1 MDMEIRNKPP
11 QMLYARQ
18 KQAGATLIV
27 ALIILLVMSIS
38 SASALQNITLQ
49 ERMAANMLDK
59 TIAFHAAEDAL
70 VEAEEWLLDGTQT
83 RDVKKYP
90 DDNAENI
97 AVIYTVSGTENLKQK
112 LMGKAEGDLKKWQ
125 QYALSAEKY
134 GASENEL
141 MKIQVQV
148 TIEKTGSNEYRILSR
163 STGRS
168 GNAEVILESIV
179 NK

>member
-1 MDMEIRNKPP
+1 MDIRKRPQ
-11 QMLYARQ
+11 QMLCSKQ

-59 TIAFHAAEDAL
+59 TVAFHAAEDAL

-83 RDVKKYP
+83 RDVKTYP
-90 DDNAENI
+90 DDNAVDK
-97 AVIYTVSGTENLKQK
+97 AVIYAVSDTDNLKQK
-112 LMGKAEGDLKKWQ
+112 LMGSAAGDLDKWQ

-141 MKIQVQV
+141 MKRQVQV
-148 TIEKTGSNEYRILSR
+148 TIEKIASNEYRILSR

-168 GNAEVILESIV
+168 GNTEVILESVV